1 MRTNRRVCLGLTVA
15 ALMVTASVSRVDAQ
29 CGAGA
34 APIKAVADAYV
45 KAVLAQDAKAIMAL
59 YTEDPVEMPPDEPMV
74 KGRAAL
80 EAMYKK
86 EFTEMAA
93 KKMKIAKFALT
104 HLETSAHGDMA
115 HDVGTYSQ
123 TVTAEGGAKP
133 MNETGKYVV
142 LLKRQGGA
150 WKVAYA
156 IYNRDAAPPMEH

>member
-1 MRTNRRVCLGLTVA
+1 VYVGLTVA
-15 ALMVTASVSRVDAQ
+15 ALVVTAGASRVSAQ
-29 CGAGA
+29 CGAAA

-45 KAVLAQDAKAIMAL
+45 KAVLAADVKGVTAL
-59 YTEDPVEMPPDEPMV
+59 YTEDAVELPPDEPPV
-74 KGRAAL
+74 KGRAAI
-80 EAMYKK
+80 ESMYKK

-93 KKMKIAKFALT
+93 KKMKIAKFTLT
-104 HLETSAHGDMA
+104 HLETAAHGDMA

-133 MNETGKYVV
+133 MNESGKYVV

-150 WKVAYA
+150 WKIAYA

>member
-1 MRTNRRVCLGLTVA
+1 MRTIGRVSFGLAVIALVMA
-15 ALMVTASVSRVDAQ
+15 ASASRANAQ
-29 CGAGA
+29 CGGA
-34 APIKAVADAYV
+34 AAPLKAVADAYV
-45 KAVLAQDAKAIMAL
+45 KAVLAADVKAVVAL
-59 YTEDPVEMPPDEPMV
+59 YTEDAVEMPPDEPLV

-93 KKMKIAKFALT
+93 KKMKIAKFTLT
-104 HLETSAHGDMA
+104 HLETVAHGDMG
-115 HDVGTYSQ
+115 HDIGTFSQ

-142 LLKRQGGA
+142 LLKQQGGT